1 MYIKDI
7 MHVRTMSRA
16 QVTDDS
22 GQGMGGRKLDSKNDF
37 SVDRKKSSSPSIAQ
51 ADDYMICVCFL
62 EKNKIKGAS
71 KVLIIPT
78 SERQN
83 FKK

>member
-1 MYIKDI
+1 MYIKDS

-37 SVDRKKSSSPSIAQ
+37 SV
-51 ADDYMICVCFL
+51 
-62 EKNKIKGAS
+62 AS
-71 KVLIIPT
+71 RSRRALP
-78 SERQN
+78 
-83 FKK
+83 